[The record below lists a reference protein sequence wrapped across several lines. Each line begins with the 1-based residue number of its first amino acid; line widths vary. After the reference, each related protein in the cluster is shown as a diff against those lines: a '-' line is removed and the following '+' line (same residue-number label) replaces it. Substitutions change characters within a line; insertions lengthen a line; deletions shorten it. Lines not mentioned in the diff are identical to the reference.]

1 MFDLVTF
8 GEAMLRLS
16 PPQYKRLEQ
25 AESLDIHIGG
35 TELNVAVGASRLG
48 LQTAWVSK
56 LPSNPLG
63 RMIRNKARE
72 QGVNT
77 SHIVWEDEG
86 RAGLYFFEFGA
97 TPRSSSV
104 LYDRAHSSFS
114 RISPGEID
122 WEECLP
128 GAKCFHVTGIT
139 PALSMSAEEVT
150 LEALEASKKI
160 GCRVSFDLNYRSK
173 LWAPEAA
180 RQTVVPMMEYVDI
193 LIATSGDVA
202 TMLGIGV
209 ENEVELAKELVERF
223 SLEVAALTIRE
234 GASVL
239 QCKWSAMA
247 QSGNTTYT
255 GREYDVDIIDQ
266 LGRGDAFA
274 AGFLSGY
281 LPSGDVERGLDY
293 GVAFSALK
301 HSTPGDLSWSTKEEV
316 EELLRGPLPG
326 VSR

>member
-8 GEAMLRLS
+8 GESMLRLS
-16 PPQYKRLEQ
+16 PPEHKRLEQ
-25 AESLDIHIGG
+25 TASLDIHIGG

-77 SHIVWEDEG
+77 SHMLWEDEG

-114 RISPGEID
+114 LISPGEID
-122 WEECLP
+122 WDECLP
-128 GAKCFHVTGIT
+128 GSKCFHVTGIT
-139 PALSMSAEEVT
+139 PALSRSAEETT
-150 LEALEASKKI
+150 LEALEASRKC

-173 LWAPEAA
+173 LWTPEAA
-180 RQTVVPMMEYVDI
+180 RKTVVPMMEYVDI
-193 LIATSGDVA
+193 LIATRGDVA
-202 TMLGIGV
+202 TMLGIEK
-209 ENEVELAKELVERF
+209 ENEVELAKDLVKRF
-223 SLEVAALTIRE
+223 SLEVAALTMRE

-239 QCKWSAMA
+239 RCRWSAMA
-247 QSGNTTYT
+247 QSGKTTYT
-255 GREYDVDIIDQ
+255 GREYEVDIIDQ

-281 LPSGDVERGLDY
+281 LPDGDVERGVDY
-293 GVAFSALK
+293 GLALSALK
-301 HSTPGDLSWSTKEEV
+301 HSTPGDFSWSTKEEV